1 MYFQNLFF
9 PLIGNLEIL
18 KLLKLLIV
26 SNIQYDVMK
35 VASTFLNISKHITH
49 QNFLVFFV
57 NIGLMMVH

>member
-18 KLLKLLIV
+18 KLLIV

-35 VASTFLNISKHITH
+35 VANTFLNISKHITH